1 MRTSPLLSLNLPAFS
16 LPIIKFARLGFGS
29 LEMSASHFI
38 IALSAYYA
46 LVLNFPVISKISE
59 LAAKGHVLFI
69 ASSALLLF
77 GCFLLIFS
85 LLTLKYLYK
94 PVLIII
100 TMTSAMALYATLKY
114 KVMFD
119 SAMIENI
126 FETNSAEAHSYLSLP
141 SLAYVVF
148 FGILP
153 SLLIAKVRLKPAK
166 FWWHAILGRGLLFLT
181 GLIIVGLVASFFY
194 KDYASV
200 GRNNKY
206 LTKMI
211 IPAHIVSSVKY
222 VKQKYLTAPISYTAL
237 GADAVLAA
245 SQSSKPKLVVLV
257 VGETA
262 RAQNMAYNGYGRN
275 TNPYTQALGLISF
288 QDVSSCGTATAHSL
302 PCMFSNFNKDS
313 YQRDRADAQDNVLD
327 IIAKTG
333 TETLWLENDGG
344 DKDVAKRLPQITV
357 DPSQQNPLCNGDT
370 CYDMALV
377 ELLKQQLVADGKN
390 KLIAMH
396 TIGSHGPTYWQRY
409 PDDMER
415 FTPACRQSDIE
426 NCSDEAITNVYDNT
440 LAYTDFV
447 LANTIAELKKYTKDY
462 DVALMYIS
470 DHGES
475 LGENGLYLHGTPY
488 SFAPNEQTKVPWFLW
503 LGEGYAQS
511 NDIDVSC
518 LKNKANRDS
527 LSHDNLFH
535 SLLGLVGVDTQVK
548 NPSLDIFASCKAVN

>member
-1 MRTSPLLSLNLPAFS
+1 M
-16 LPIIKFARLGFGS
+16 
-29 LEMSASHFI
+29 EMSLAQFVI
-38 IALSAYYA
+38 GLSAYYA
-46 LVLNFPVISKISE
+46 LVLNYPVTSKIAE
-59 LAAKGHVLFI
+59 LAAQGHLLFI
-69 ASSALLLF
+69 ISAVLLLF
-77 GCFLLIFS
+77 ACFVFLFS

-114 KVMFD
+114 NVMFD

-126 FETNSAEAHSYLSLP
+126 FETNSAEAHSYLSLS
-141 SLAYVVF
+141 SLGYVML
-148 FGILP
+148 FGLLP
-153 SLLIAKVRLKPAK
+153 SLLIARVKLKPAK
-166 FWWHAILGRGLLFLT
+166 SWYLGLFVRLTLMLTAIV
-181 GLIIVGLVASFFY
+181 IVGLVALCFY

-211 IPAHIVSSVKY
+211 IPAHIVNSVKY
-222 VKQKYLTAPISYTAL
+222 VKNKYFSVPLSYTVQ
-237 GADAVLAA
+237 GMDAALAA
-245 SQSSKPKLVVLV
+245 TASSKPKLVVLV

-357 DPSQQNPLCNGDT
+357 DPSQQSSLCNGDT

-447 LANTIAELKKYTKDY
+447 LANTIDELKKYTQDY

-518 LKNKANRDS
+518 LKNKANKES

-535 SLLGLVGVDTQVK
+535 SLLGLFGVNTQVK